1 MSLELTDL
9 FGGIGNVITII
20 FFFLPSY
27 MMIELCKT
35 KDSSKIPWLLFIFTI
50 LNCEFW
56 MIYGIKLNAWP
67 IYVSNGVGIVTNT
80 IYITIFLICLKD
92 EELWKRIFLIFII
105 YGTFLLT
112 FFAFVTYSL
121 DIKLI
126 GGIALVMNM
135 LLYAAP
141 LQKLSEVF
149 IKKDNSYINIWIALC
164 LSLNSFTWFS
174 YGFFKS
180 RDYFI
185 MIPNLFGFILNLF
198 QIYIWLKYKKE
209 YDGKIKFKNDTNT
222 GSDEELNIEQEKE
235 TNNNEADKME
245 EGHRKFYEQENFEK
259 SEGVN
264 KNLEKV
270 EILQSK
276 KNVYNISDN

>member
-9 FGGIGNVITII
+9 FGGLGNVITII
-20 FFFLPSY
+20 FFFLPVF
-27 MMIELCKT
+27 MMIDLCKT

-80 IYITIFLICLKD
+80 FYITIFLICLKD
-92 EELWKRIFLIFII
+92 EELWKRIFFIFTIH
-105 YGTFLLT
+105 GTFLLT
-112 FFAFVTYSL
+112 FFAFVTYSH

-135 LLYAAP
+135 LLYASP

-149 IKKDNSYINIWIALC
+149 EKKDNSYINIWIALC

-174 YGFFKS
+174 YGFVKS

-185 MIPNLFGFILNLF
+185 MIPNLFGFILNIF
-198 QIYIWLKYKKE
+198 QIYIWFKYRKE
-209 YDGKIKFKNDTNT
+209 DDGQIKFNNDTNT
-222 GSDEELNIEQEKE
+222 GSDEELNVEPNKE
-235 TNNNEADKME
+235 MNKNETDRI
-245 EGHRKFYEQENFEK
+245 GNGDRKFYEEEKFEK
-259 SEGVN
+259 SEELN
-264 KNLEKV
+264 QIMRK
-270 EILQSK
+270 
-276 KNVYNISDN
+276 